1 MISPKAVR
9 VAAKKRENE
18 NLRFRTFLKNHAD
31 PDELDLQFLDLHKE
45 LFSGYDCCQC
55 GNCCR
60 AYGTYLSDEEIN
72 SISAYLGM
80 TRQKFLEDC
89 LIRGRDGLELPAPC
103 RFLEMDSKCRIQE
116 CKPEECREFPYT
128 DRPNRLWSLYSV
140 LSAAEVCPVVFEIL
154 ERLKELYCFR
164 R

>member
-80 TRQKFLEDC
+80 TRQKFLEEEDGRK
-89 LIRGRDGLELPAPC
+89 IRSYDGQC
-103 RFLEMDSKCRIQE
+103 
-116 CKPEECREFPYT
+116 
-128 DRPNRLWSLYSV
+128 
-140 LSAAEVCPVVFEIL
+140 
-154 ERLKELYCFR
+154 
-164 R
+164 

>member
-116 CKPEECREFPYT
+116 CKPEGAGNSHIQTGLTACGACIAYSPRQKYA
-128 DRPNRLWSLYSV
+128 LWFLRYWSV
-140 LSAAEVCPVVFEIL
+140 
-154 ERLKELYCFR
+154 
-164 R
+164 